1 MRREFGD
8 AVYAIDLAARTA
20 SRRAGIACPA
30 REQADGDPD
39 EEEQGRGDRV
49 VPGVDRERQVR
60 LGVEEVERERGDA
73 GPDRAGL
80 PAAGDRGE
88 NHDENEQQRDVGV
101 RDRVADADERAR
113 DDDRAD
119 RSDRHPHGARQAPFI
134 HISVVPGD

>member
-1 MRREFGD
+1 MRSISLLELR
-8 AVYAIDLAARTA
+8 AAARGVA
-20 SRRAGIACPA
+20 RPA

-49 VPGVDRERQVR
+49 VPRVDRERQVR

-73 GPDRAGL
+73 RTDGAGL

-101 RDRVADADERAR
+101 RDRIADAHERTR
-113 DDDRAD
+113 DDDRTD
-119 RSDRHPHGARQAPFI
+119 RSDRHPHGARQAPVI
-134 HISVVPGD
+134 HVSVVPGDRS